1 MANRSRSEQQRSG
14 RAKGDDRRRERDRAV
29 RYGVVGLGW
38 FAQTAVLPA
47 FEHAR
52 RNSRLVAL
60 LSTDGDKL
68 DELGRRY
75 EVELT
80 ADTDELESVVSE
92 ARLDALYVAV
102 PNDHH
107 REFVERAAA
116 ASVHVLCEKPMAVTV
131 RDCEAMIEATE
142 EANVRLMIAYRLHFE
157 EANMR
162 AMEVVRSGK
171 IGEPRFFVSSFSNRV
186 DEPDNIRLGPLS
198 EGGGTLYDIGI
209 YCINAARYLF
219 RDEPVEV
226 TALASMGNGRFADC
240 DEMTSA
246 ILRFSD
252 DRLATFTTSFAA
264 ADHDYYQV
272 FGTEGNLL
280 VRPAFGSHDGVGHIL
295 EIGDNTRMEHFQCRD
310 QVAAELLHFSDAILE
325 GHAPEPSGDEGLAD
339 VTIIEALLESASSGR
354 SVEVK
359 PRLLSASTARRDRRG
374 HPSSRSVP
382 VRAR

>member
-1 MANRSRSEQQRSG
+1 
-14 RAKGDDRRRERDRAV
+14 
-29 RYGVVGLGW
+29 
-38 FAQTAVLPA
+38 
-47 FEHAR
+47 
-52 RNSRLVAL
+52 
-60 LSTDGDKL
+60 
-68 DELGRRY
+68 
-75 EVELT
+75 
-80 ADTDELESVVSE
+80 
-92 ARLDALYVAV
+92 
-102 PNDHH
+102 
-107 REFVERAAA
+107 
-116 ASVHVLCEKPMAVTV
+116 MAVTV

-240 DEMTSA
+240 DETTSA

-280 VRPAFGSHDGVGHIL
+280 VRPAFGFHDGLGHIL
-295 EIGDNTRMEHFQCRD
+295 EIGDNTHMEHFQCRD
-310 QVAAELLHFSDAILE
+310 QVAAELLHFADAILE